1 MTVMQASLWHTRNLP
16 EWTNFE
22 LAEAAAFIVV
32 SVLTSLGYTLALSMS
47 FLFSS
52 QCVRFLGYLLDS
64 GLLAFVLPEDKKFKF
79 KALRES
85 ILSQETVD
93 VKTLQRFAGKTT
105 SFSIAVPAARLY
117 TRASF
122 RTISSCSKSPHKPTK
137 VSGDLLREIQYWRF
151 LDN

>member
-1 MTVMQASLWHTRNLP
+1 MYHTTGLWATSYIRTLGVPCSQYIDDRHAGQLVAHKKPNLP

-32 SVLTSLGYTLALSMS
+32 SVLTSLGYTFALSS
-47 FLFSS
+47 LVPS
-52 QCVRFLGYLLDS
+52 QCVRFVGYLSDS
-64 GLLAFVLPEDKKFKF
+64 GLLVFVLPEDKKFKF

-122 RTISSCSKSPHKPTK
+122 RAISSCS
-137 VSGDLLREIQYWRF
+137 
-151 LDN
+151 